1 MADPGTTT
9 PVRAKPVSPGRQV
22 WQRFKRNRLGFWSLI
37 LFSVLYG
44 LSLGAELL
52 SNDKPLLVRYDGA
65 FYSPLLK
72 NYTEQTFGGELP
84 ILADYQDPV
93 VQARFALP
101 GNWAIYP
108 PHRFSYDT
116 LNYFGGAKHY
126 PGRPDRE
133 NWLGTD
139 IAGYDVAARLIY
151 GFRVSVSFA
160 LGLTVVGILLGTLIG
175 AIQGY
180 FAGKIDLFTQR
191 IIEVWGAMPELYLLI
206 IFASVFE
213 HSYLLLFIV
222 LSLFGWIGLA
232 DYVRA
237 EFLRNRQLEFVK
249 SARAMGLSH
258 GQIIWRHILPN
269 SLTPVITFLPFR
281 MSASIIAL
289 ASLDFLGLGVTAPS
303 PSLGHLLIQGKEN
316 LDSWWISVSA
326 FSALVVTMLLLT
338 LIGDAL
344 RNAFDTR
351 HGLAR
356 QNDEPVPAPA
366 LAEPP
371 HNVVVMPVEPITTA
385 TAVPIRAGGAA

>member
-1 MADPGTTT
+1 MPETL
-9 PVRAKPVSPGRQV
+9 VRADLPVSEVVSPPAPAAPAPRLAPVSPGRLV
-22 WQRFKRNRLGFWSLI
+22 WQRFRRNRVGFWSLI
-37 LFSVLYG
+37 LFAILYG
-44 LSLGAELL
+44 LSLGAELI
-52 SNDKPLLVRYDGA
+52 SNDKPLLVRYEGS
-65 FYSPLLK
+65 FYFPLFAT
-72 NYTEQTFGGELP
+72 YTEQQFGCPLP
-84 ILADYQDPV
+84 IAANYQDPV
-93 VQARFALP
+93 VQARFDQP

-108 PHRFSYDT
+108 LNRFAFDT

-151 GFRVSVSFA
+151 GFRVSVTFA
-160 LGLTVVGILLGTLIG
+160 IGLTAVGIILGTLIG

-180 FAGKIDLFTQR
+180 CAGKVDLVAQR
-191 IIEVWGAMPELYLLI
+191 LIEVWGAMPELYLLI

-213 HSYLLLFIV
+213 HSYLLIFIV
-222 LSLFGWIGLA
+222 LSLFGWIGLS

-249 SARAMGLSH
+249 AARAMGLS
-258 GQIIWRHILPN
+258 GWQIITRHILPN

-281 MSASIIAL
+281 MSAAIVAL

-316 LDSWWISVSA
+316 LDSWWISLSA

-351 HGLAR
+351 QGGLR
-356 QNDEPVPAPA
+356 QADAPG
-366 LAEPP
+366 
-371 HNVVVMPVEPITTA
+371 A
-385 TAVPIRAGGAA
+385 T